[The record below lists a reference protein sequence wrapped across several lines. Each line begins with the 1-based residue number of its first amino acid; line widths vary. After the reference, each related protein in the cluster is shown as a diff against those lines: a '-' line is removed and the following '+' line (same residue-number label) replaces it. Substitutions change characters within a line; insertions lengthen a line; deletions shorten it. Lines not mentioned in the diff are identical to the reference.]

1 MTAQRKNPSKPKLKA
16 KASRGGGMDGPL
28 QPSGLSGSKGAS
40 KSLAKKQIRWHHG
53 AAAFVL
59 KYIRD
64 ESRLINGG
72 AIYVF
77 HFRRDQQ
84 MNLDRN
90 PEDLL

>member
-16 KASRGGGMDGPL
+16 DQASRGGGMDGPL

-59 KYIRD
+59 KFIRD
-64 ESRLINGG
+64 E
-72 AIYVF
+72 AD
-77 HFRRDQQ
+77 H
-84 MNLDRN
+84 
-90 PEDLL
+90 